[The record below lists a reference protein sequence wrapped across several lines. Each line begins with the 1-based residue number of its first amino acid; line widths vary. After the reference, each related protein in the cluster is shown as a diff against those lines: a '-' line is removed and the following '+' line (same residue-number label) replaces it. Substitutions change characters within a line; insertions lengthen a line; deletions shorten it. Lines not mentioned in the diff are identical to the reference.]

1 MEFYVKSVNDP
12 NFQVDKLQ
20 QDDELSILLTQLE
33 TILFTNKGEVLGD
46 PNFGASLEE
55 YVYEL
60 RYNEFLLKR
69 AITEQIEF
77 YVPLASKYN
86 VDVDVDFS
94 VEVDRFVAFIDITVD
109 STFKL
114 GVYV

>member
-12 NFQVDKLQ
+12 NFKVDALQ
-20 QDDELSILLTQLE
+20 HDDEISMLLTQLE
-33 TILFTNKGEVLGD
+33 TVLFTNKGEVLGD

-60 RYNEFLLKR
+60 RYNDYMIKSMV
-69 AITEQIEF
+69 EQQISS

-86 VDVDVDFS
+86 VNVEIEFTN
-94 VEVDRFVAFIDITVD
+94 EVDRHIVFLDITVD
-109 STFKL
+109 SRFKL
-114 GVYV
+114 GVYI